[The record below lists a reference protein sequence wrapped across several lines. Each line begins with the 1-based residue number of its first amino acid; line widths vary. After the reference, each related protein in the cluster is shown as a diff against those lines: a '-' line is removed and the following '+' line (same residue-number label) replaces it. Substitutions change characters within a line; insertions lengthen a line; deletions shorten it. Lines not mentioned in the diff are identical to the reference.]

1 MAMGTLAD
9 LEVGH
14 DQLKTH
20 DNPAVTQQGSGCL
33 CSSSSNKSDSW
44 EAAASDDDSD
54 SNGSDGEGEDE
65 WGRGLLLPEK
75 SKIMSFVKEQV
86 KRYLGPS

>member
-1 MAMGTLAD
+1 MGTLAD

-20 DNPAVTQQGSGCL
+20 DNPAVTQQGSSSSL
-33 CSSSSNKSDSW
+33 CSSSSKSDSW
-44 EAAASDDDSD
+44 EAAASDDDSESD
-54 SNGSDGEGEDE
+54 RSGGKGGSE
-65 WGRGLLLPEK
+65 WNRGSRPFEK

>member
-20 DNPAVTQQGSGCL
+20 DNPAAMQQGSSSSL
-33 CSSSSNKSDSW
+33 CSSSNKSDSW

-54 SNGSDGEGEDE
+54 SNGSDGEGENE
-65 WGRGLLLPEK
+65 WGRGLLLFEK

>member
-1 MAMGTLAD
+1 MGTLAG

-20 DNPAVTQQGSGCL
+20 DNPAVTQQGNSSSL
-33 CSSSSNKSDSW
+33 CSSSNKSDSW
-44 EAAASDDDSD
+44 EAAAGDDDSD
-54 SNGSDGEGEDE
+54 SDGSGGEGENE
-65 WGRGLLLPEK
+65 WGGGSRPFEK